1 MKNGLS
7 ICKSPLKPTGSKFY
21 KTPLFDGLEALDA
34 TNYKISFPA
43 HFHPTFNITLV
54 YDGVFQS
61 RLKDKDVS
69 AAPGSILI
77 TNPLEIHANPFE
89 NGNSV
94 SFFTFYLSP
103 DFMNHA
109 DGRKDIIFNERVIDD
124 NALFNRLNTLAQC
137 IKAGGDGANYEQKFG
152 ETLHLLSTNYG
163 ADNLDEE
170 DAGYQLFEEYLAEE
184 HLKFS
189 LTEAAKQFGIDKF
202 KFLRIFKSQTGLSPN
217 NYFNLKRIEKS
228 KLLLAEGADLLA
240 IAIDLGFYDVAH
252 FCNQFKKFTG
262 ISPMAYKTGL

>member
-1 MKNGLS
+1 MKPS
-7 ICKSPLKPTGSKFY
+7 GSKYY
-21 KTPLFDGLEALDA
+21 KTPLFDGLEALEA
-34 TNYKISFPA
+34 ANHKTSFTA
-43 HFHPTFNITLV
+43 HFHPTFNVTLV

-61 RLKDKDVS
+61 RLKDRDVS

-77 TNPLEIHANPFE
+77 TNPLEIHSNPFE

-103 DFMNHA
+103 DFLNHG
-109 DGRKDIIFNERVIDD
+109 DNRKGIVFNDSVIDD
-124 NALFNRLNTLAQC
+124 AMLFDQLHTLAQQ
-137 IKAGGDGANYEQKFG
+137 IKAGGDGASYEQKFG

-163 ADNLDEE
+163 SDKSGEADTD
-170 DAGYQLFEEYLAEE
+170 YQLFEEYLAEE
-184 HLKFS
+184 HLIFS

-202 KFLRIFKSQTGLSPN
+202 KFLRIFKSQTGLSPS

-228 KLLLAEGADLLA
+228 KQMLADGADLLA
-240 IAIDLGFYDVAH
+240 VAIDLGFYDVAH

-262 ISPMAYKTGL
+262 LSPIGY

>member
-1 MKNGLS
+1 M
-7 ICKSPLKPTGSKFY
+7 KPTGSKFY

-34 TNYKISFPA
+34 TNHKVSFPA

-103 DFMNHA
+103 DFLNHA
-109 DGRKDIIFNERVIDD
+109 DGRKSIVFNDSVIDD
-124 NALFNRLNTLAQC
+124 TALFGQLHTLAQR
-137 IKAGGDGANYEQKFG
+137 IKAGENGAGSEQKFG
-152 ETLHLLSTNYG
+152 EALHLLSTSYG
-163 ADNLDEE
+163 TDRPGEE
-170 DAGYQLFEEYLAEE
+170 DDADYQLFEEYLAEE

-228 KLLLAEGADLLA
+228 KQLLSEGADLLA

-262 ISPMAYKTGL
+262 ISPMAYKMGL

>member
-1 MKNGLS
+1 
-7 ICKSPLKPTGSKFY
+7 
-21 KTPLFDGLEALDA
+21 
-34 TNYKISFPA
+34 
-43 HFHPTFNITLV
+43 V

-61 RLKDKDVS
+61 KLKDRDVS

-89 NGNSV
+89 SGNTV

-103 DFMNHA
+103 DFLSHRDN
-109 DGRKDIIFNERVIDD
+109 RKGIVFNDSVIDD
-124 NALFNRLNTLAQC
+124 TLLFNQLHTLAQQ
-137 IKAGGDGANYEQKFG
+137 IKCGANGANYEQKFG
-152 ETLHLLSTNYG
+152 ETLHLLSSGYGTDNPGEEG
-163 ADNLDEE
+163 AD
-170 DAGYQLFEEYLAEE
+170 YQLFEEYLAEE

-228 KLLLAEGADLLA
+228 KQMLTEGADLLA
-240 IAIDLGFYDVAH
+240 VAIDLGFYDVAH

-262 ISPMAYKTGL
+262 ISPIAYKTGL

>member
-1 MKNGLS
+1 M
-7 ICKSPLKPTGSKFY
+7 KPTGSKFY

-34 TNYKISFPA
+34 TNHKVSFPA

-61 RLKDKDVS
+61 RLKDKDIS

-89 NGNSV
+89 SGNSV

-103 DFMNHA
+103 DFLSHG
-109 DGRKDIIFNERVIDD
+109 DGRKGVVFNDNVIDD
-124 NALFNRLNTLAQC
+124 NRLFNQLNILAQQ
-137 IKAGGDGANYEQKFG
+137 IKSGADAANCEQKFG
-152 ETLHLLSTNYG
+152 ETLHLLSASYG
-163 ADNLDEE
+163 ADKSGE
-170 DAGYQLFEEYLAEE
+170 DDADCQLFEEYLAED

-189 LTEAAKQFGIDKF
+189 LTEAAKKFGIDKF
-202 KFLRIFKSQTGLSPN
+202 KFLRIFKSQTGMSPN

-228 KLLLAEGADLLA
+228 KQMLAAGHDLLA
-240 IAIDLGFYDVAH
+240 VAIDLGFYDVAH

-262 ISPMAYKTGL
+262 ISPVAYKTGL

>member
-1 MKNGLS
+1 MKT
-7 ICKSPLKPTGSKFY
+7 TGSKFY

-34 TNYKISFPA
+34 ANRKVSFPA

-61 RLKDKDVS
+61 RLKGKDVS
-69 AAPGSILI
+69 ALPGNILI

-89 NGNSV
+89 NGNTV

-103 DFMNHA
+103 DFLGHN
-109 DGRKDIIFNERVIDD
+109 DGKKAIVFNENVIDD
-124 NALFNRLNTLAQC
+124 GELFARLHAVSQQIRNGGAGADFEQQFGKTLS
-137 IKAGGDGANYEQKFG
+137 
-152 ETLHLLSTNYG
+152 LLSAG
-163 ADNLDEE
+163 HGSEGPGEE
-170 DAGYQLFEEYLAEE
+170 DDDYPIFEEYLAEE

-189 LTEAAKQFGIDKF
+189 LTEAARQFGIDKF

-228 KLLLAEGADLLA
+228 KQLLAEGADLLA

-262 ISPMAYKTGL
+262 ISPIAYKTGL